1 MARVMQRCLVIGA
14 SSGIGAALVSELART
29 PGARIAA
36 VARRSDALGAL
47 AARCNEAAGEER
59 VLTWAHDVTEFDA
72 VPDLLEEIAR
82 DLGGLDLVV
91 YCAGVMHSVAF
102 EEFDTTKDLEM
113 LRVNLE
119 GAVAWLNP
127 VAERFA
133 RLGRGVI
140 VGIGSV
146 AGDRGR
152 SGNPVYN
159 TSKAGLHTYLEAL
172 RNRIHRTG
180 ARVVTIKP
188 GFVDTPM
195 TAALE
200 LRGAIPADVAART
213 ILRHAKRRS
222 GETYVPAKWRLI
234 MAVIRRV
241 PSWLFRRLKI

>member
-1 MARVMQRCLVIGA
+1 MARTWHRALVIGA
-14 SSGIGAALVSELART
+14 SSGIGAALVETLARQ
-29 PGARIAA
+29 PGIRVAA
-36 VARRSDALGAL
+36 VARRADVLAEL

-59 VLTWAHDVTEFDA
+59 VSVWAHDVTDVGAAPGLVER
-72 VPDLLEEIAR
+72 VAR
-82 DLGGLDLVV
+82 ELGGLDLVV

-102 EEFDTTKDLEM
+102 EEYDTDKDLEM

-119 GAVAWLNP
+119 GAVTLLNP

-159 TSKAGLHTYLEAL
+159 VSKAGLHTYLEAL

-180 ARVVTIKP
+180 ARVVTVKP

-195 TAALE
+195 TAKLE
-200 LRGAIPADVAART
+200 LRGAISADAAARA
-213 ILRHAKRRS
+213 ILRHARRRS
-222 GETYVPAKWRLI
+222 GEVYVPAKWWLI
-234 MAVIRRV
+234 MAVIRRI